1 MDTFFTSLN
10 KRQTMLL
17 LTAVTF
23 GGQESLSAL
32 EHLPEE
38 EGDLLRH
45 RAQELLQ
52 VPREKRLPALVQ
64 EIKRLVKDRRGQL
77 WSADPERVAALLQR
91 ERGALAEVVLRALPG
106 SVAEAVRSHLPPSR
120 VKLTREVRPQV
131 LDIVRW
137 KLEEVLARQAGGAAA
152 AGFKFVDVL
161 LLQTRELLTV
171 CDRLGARV
179 LGPAL
184 AGLPEG
190 ERDGSIEQLPP
201 DLRVLATKSVAA
213 NAPRKLPEEESRAQL
228 DAHGG
233 VASLAGAIRSAGVQ
247 RLARACVAQN
257 PEFAARMLEK
267 HRGEF
272 GQLLARW
279 VREERSRPTARGD
292 GGRTDIV
299 MDLERLVARGL
310 IERPVRLMVPP
321 PRPMA
326 VLPPP
331 PGARKPA
338 AGAPP
343 RAEVSRAEAPSA
355 APARPAAGA
364 PGEAERGANP
374 AARGPGG
381 ALRAPA
387 GALRG
392 PAGALRPPSAQRGV
406 GARSETASSA
416 EGEPR
421 RDFMAER
428 AARRAGAASFR
439 PGGRPEGGADESRP
453 RPSAERGSAVSAMP
467 RPEGEGAA
475 DGSRVRRP
483 LPPERGSAVSS
494 MPRQDDADGSRV
506 RRPPPDRGSA
516 VSAMPR
522 PEGEGAADGS
532 RVRRPLPL
540 ERGSAI
546 SAMPRPE
553 SEGAADGSRVR
564 RPPPADKG
572 SSIGPPPR
580 REIPAR
586 EGRAARPDPDGAR
599 IGPPPS
605 RLGAARGAPP
615 SREEGT
621 ASRVGRPGRPGA
633 AEPDAGSRVQ
643 RRPDAPAPEGDPD
656 GSRVFRS
663 RSGSRPVARPAEE
676 PERPPRV
683 VAGRSATSASMAAL
697 RPGHEGTAVGRR
709 RGSSGVERQGP
720 PPPGGRGPRGGTR

>member
-120 VKLTREVRPQV
+120 VKLTREIRPQV

-137 KLEEVLARQAGGAAA
+137 KLEEVLARQSGGAAA

-171 CDRLGARV
+171 SDRLGARV

-184 AGLPEG
+184 AGLPDG
-190 ERDGSIEQLPP
+190 ERDGAIEQLPP

-233 VASLAGAIRSAGVQ
+233 VTSLASAIRSAGVQ
-247 RLARACVAQN
+247 RVARACVAQN

-299 MDLERLVARGL
+299 MDLERLVTRGL
-310 IERPVRLMVPP
+310 IERPVRLTAPP
-321 PRPMA
+321 PRPIA

-338 AGAPP
+338 AAAP
-343 RAEVSRAEAPSA
+343 RAEAPRA
-355 APARPAAGA
+355 EAPGPAPARPASAA
-364 PGEAERGANP
+364 PGGDAERGAS
-374 AARGPGG
+374 AVARGPGG

-392 PAGALRPPSAQRGV
+392 PAGALRPPSAQRGG
-406 GARSETASSA
+406 GARGGEAASGA

-439 PGGRPEGGADESRP
+439 PGRPEGEADEARP
-453 RPSAERGSAVSAMP
+453 RPSADRGSAVSAMPRPAGEGAADGSRVRRPPPPERGSAVSSMPRQDDAEGSRVRRPLPERGSAVSAMP

-483 LPPERGSAVSS
+483 PPPE
-494 MPRQDDADGSRV
+494 
-506 RRPPPDRGSA
+506 RGSA

-532 RVRRPLPL
+532 RVRRP
-540 ERGSAI
+540 
-546 SAMPRPE
+546 
-553 SEGAADGSRVR
+553 
-564 RPPPADKG
+564 PPPDRG

-580 REIPAR
+580 REPPSR

-615 SREEGT
+615 SREEG
-621 ASRVGRPGRPGA
+621 AESRVGRPGRPSA
-633 AEPDAGSRVQ
+633 ADAGSRVQ

-697 RPGHEGTAVGRR
+697 RPGHEGTSVGRR
-709 RGSSGVERQGP
+709 RGSSGVERPGP